1 MHLVGE
7 LIYSTALPLLW
18 HWSDIRAWQTTAD
31 LLYPFNVIWRIPS
44 ELFWNNSSYCHWNMI
59 RKYMY
64 ISFIIWTE
72 QDKRKVWEVSLWQKE
87 EGTKLPFLRDSF
99 RNESIVIILW
109 WLMKIYYILYQ
120 NKNKEAKATEE
131 ERVPLKV
138 STPEEDVN
146 QTPNNHVSKV
156 YT

>member
-1 MHLVGE
+1 MHLVGD

-18 HWSDIRAWQTTAD
+18 HWFDIRARQTTAD
-31 LLYPFNVIWRIPS
+31 LLYPFNVIWRILLNYS
-44 ELFWNNSSYCHWNMI
+44 ETTLAIVIEIWSENICIFHLLF
-59 RKYMY
+59 
-64 ISFIIWTE
+64 E
-72 QDKRKVWEVSLWQKE
+72 QNKIKEKSGKFPFGKKKKVLN
-87 EGTKLPFLRDSF
+87 FLFCVSF

>member
-1 MHLVGE
+1 
-7 LIYSTALPLLW
+7 
-18 HWSDIRAWQTTAD
+18 
-31 LLYPFNVIWRIPS
+31 
-44 ELFWNNSSYCHWNMI
+44 
-59 RKYMY
+59 MY

-72 QDKRKVWEVSLWQKE
+72 QDKRKVWEVSFWQKE

>member
-1 MHLVGE
+1 MLYEEFLLNYSETTLAIVIEIWSENICLFHLLFEQNKIKEKSGKF
-7 LIYSTALPLLW
+7 
-18 HWSDIRAWQTTAD
+18 
-31 LLYPFNVIWRIPS
+31 PFGKKKKVLNF
-44 ELFWNNSSYCHWNMI
+44 LFC
-59 RKYMY
+59 
-64 ISFIIWTE
+64 
-72 QDKRKVWEVSLWQKE
+72 V
-87 EGTKLPFLRDSF
+87 SF